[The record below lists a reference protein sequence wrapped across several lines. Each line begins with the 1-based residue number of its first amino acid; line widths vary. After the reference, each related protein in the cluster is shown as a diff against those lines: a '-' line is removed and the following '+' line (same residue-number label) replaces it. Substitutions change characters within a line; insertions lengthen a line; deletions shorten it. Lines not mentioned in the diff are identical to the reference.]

1 MQEIKHEPKV
11 FKPLVI
17 PKALQNSLPY
27 KDKPKKGPINAR
39 ASLESGR
46 VAVVHSPHEQK
57 IAQMMRM
64 IKTNYAAKKEREKVD
79 TDNRRLKLKAEKN
92 AIEMRK
98 LKKQKELKKKVCRT
112 ISRMDKAKKSPGGAG
127 GGGKFN
133 KKK

>member
-1 MQEIKHEPKV
+1 MQEIKREPKA

-17 PKALQNSLPY
+17 PKALQNALPY
-27 KDKPKKGPINAR
+27 KDKPKKGPKDPR
-39 ASLESGR
+39 ATLESGR

-64 IKTNYAAKKEREKVD
+64 IKTNYAAKKEREKGD
-79 TDNRRLKLKAEKN
+79 TDKRRLKLKAEKN

-112 ISRMDKAKKSPGGAG
+112 ISRMDKAKKTPGGAS
-127 GGGKFN
+127 GGKFN